1 MSASWDPPGVTH
13 DLIEY
18 LKAESIREESVWG
31 GVRNRSEAQ
40 NGVSEPPTHLLIR
53 CQQVILTATC
63 LACMVRGR
71 LRLPVS
77 GVVRHTTFSCSAGGH
92 YGTVLAAAGL

>member
-13 DLIEY
+13 DLLEY

-40 NGVSEPPTHLLIR
+40 NGVSDPPTYLRMSVCVRDAHRHLLS
-53 CQQVILTATC
+53 
-63 LACMVRGR
+63 CMPKSRGTK
-71 LRLPVS
+71 
-77 GVVRHTTFSCSAGGH
+77 GVLCHQFARGEQ
-92 YGTVLAAAGL
+92 YM

>member
-31 GVRNRSEAQ
+31 GGRNRSVAQ
-40 NGVSEPPTHLLIR
+40 NGVYEPPTHLLMR
-53 CQQVILTATC
+53 AKLVVPTATC
-63 LACMVRGR
+63 AARKNL
-71 LRLPVS
+71 
-77 GVVRHTTFSCSAGGH
+77 GG
-92 YGTVLAAAGL
+92 GKF